1 MRQLPFHE
9 TVSLPM
15 TSIKRSV
22 FAGLLTLALSLFTPI
37 SAFAID
43 YKVEIILFEHIDGGS
58 DIRAGLSFP
67 RTRNAIGLTSDAAAA
82 NGFTLLDSGYEM
94 NDAADEIKRSGK
106 YRLLKHFIWQQPGL
120 DQKEAKAVRIN
131 VGRVSTIY
139 IPQDLSG
146 SDRFAAASA
155 APQPGREREIRTT
168 TVNGTLKVRLGR
180 FLHLE
185 THLVYTDAERQTS
198 FKLYQN
204 RKMRSRELHYVDN
217 ARFGLL
223 ARIVPVEGSDS

>member
-1 MRQLPFHE
+1 MI
-9 TVSLPM
+9 
-15 TSIKRSV
+15 SIKRSV
-22 FAGLLTLALSLFTPI
+22 FAGLLAVALSILTPI
-37 SAFAID
+37 NAFAID
-43 YKVEIILFEHIDGGS
+43 YRVEIILFEHVNGGS
-58 DIRAGLSFP
+58 DIQAGLSFP
-67 RTRNAIGLTSDAAAA
+67 RTQNAIGLTSDTAAT
-82 NGFTLLDSGYEM
+82 NGFTLLDTGYEM
-94 NDAADEIKRSGK
+94 NDAADEIKRSGQ

-120 DQKEAKAVRIN
+120 DQNNAKAVRIN
-131 VGRVSTIY
+131 VGRVSTMY
-139 IPQDLSG
+139 IPQEFSG
-146 SDRFAAASA
+146 KSRFTAASA

-185 THLVYTDAERQTS
+185 THLVFTDAERQTS
-198 FKLYQN
+198 FNLYQN